1 MSELILYDY
10 WRSSA
15 SYRVRIAL
23 ELKGLAVGRHAIDLR
38 AGDQSGSDY
47 LAVAPQGLVPAL
59 QSGDRTLS
67 QSVAIIEWLDERYPS
82 PPLLPADPDLRAV
95 VRAMVQAIA
104 CDIHPLNNLR
114 VLRSLRADFGADQS
128 QLDAWA
134 GRWISQGF
142 TALEQL
148 IRTHGSAFAFADAPG
163 MADCCL
169 IPQVYSARRFKV
181 PLERFPAIL
190 AVDERARALPAFAAA
205 HPDRQP
211 DASPA

>member
-1 MSELILYDY
+1 MSELVLYDY

-23 ELKGLAVGRHAIDLR
+23 ELKGLEVRRHAIDLR
-38 AGDQSGSDY
+38 AGDQSRAEY
-47 LAVAPQGLVPAL
+47 LAVAPLGLVPAL
-59 QSGDRTLS
+59 QSSGRTVS
-67 QSVAIIEWLDERYPS
+67 QSVAIIEWLEERYPN
-82 PPLLPADPDLRAV
+82 PPLLPADPDDRAV

-128 QLDAWA
+128 QLEAWA

-142 TALEQL
+142 AALEQL
-148 IRTHGSAFAFADAPG
+148 VRTHGGAFAFADAPG
-163 MADCCL
+163 MADCFL
-169 IPQVYSARRFKV
+169 VPQVYSARRFNV
-181 PLERFPAIL
+181 PLEAFPAIL
-190 AVDERARALPAFAAA
+190 AADERARARPAFAAA

-211 DASPA
+211 GAEPS